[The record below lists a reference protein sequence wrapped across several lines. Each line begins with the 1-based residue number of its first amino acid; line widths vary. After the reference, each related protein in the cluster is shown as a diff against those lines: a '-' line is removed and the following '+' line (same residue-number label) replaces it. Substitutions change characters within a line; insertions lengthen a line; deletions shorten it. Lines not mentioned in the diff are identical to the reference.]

1 MEILATIWITAA
13 VLNILSILAVVDLK
27 DVAIS
32 TTVTAFLLCAFLG
45 PIVQVMQLAG
55 GKK

>member
-1 MEILATIWITAA
+1 MEILVTIWITAA
-13 VLNILSILAVVDLK
+13 VLNIVSILAAVDLK
-27 DVAIS
+27 DVPAS